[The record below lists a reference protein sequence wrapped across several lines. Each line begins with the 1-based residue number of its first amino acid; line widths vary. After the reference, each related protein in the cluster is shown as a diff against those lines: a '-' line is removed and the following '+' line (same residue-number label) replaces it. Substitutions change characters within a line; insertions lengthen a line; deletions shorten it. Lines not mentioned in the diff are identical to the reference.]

1 MFDTTMY
8 TYMYVYV
15 YVYIYMYICTHI
27 YLLSLSISVYIYIY
41 TDIYIYI
48 YVYVCVYIYIYI
60 HIHMHICIYVDARAE
75 LRRDVPLV
83 QEVHHHRL
91 LREHNLLFC
100 FVCFMCLSF
109 VVGFLFCG
117 SIAITNILLIAV
129 TITRTLLLI
138 IYAQSAY

>member
-1 MFDTTMY
+1 MY
-8 TYMYVYV
+8 M
-15 YVYIYMYICTHI
+15 YMYIYVYMYTHI
-27 YLLSLSISVYIYIY
+27 PTISLYLCVYIYIY
-41 TDIYIYI
+41 TDIYIYMYMYAYI
-48 YVYVCVYIYIYI
+48 YIYIYI